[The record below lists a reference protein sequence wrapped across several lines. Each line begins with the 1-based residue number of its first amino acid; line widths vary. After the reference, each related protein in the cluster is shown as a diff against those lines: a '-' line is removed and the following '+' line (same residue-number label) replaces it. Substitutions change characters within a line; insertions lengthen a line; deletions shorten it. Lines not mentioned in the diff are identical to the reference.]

1 MTELRTEEEQ
11 VEALKKWWKDNGT
24 GVLLAVVIGLG
35 GYFGFNYWKQQQQA
49 QLDGASQLYNQL
61 VQQVAMQQ
69 ANPAASADNAKVRT
83 LASELVE
90 KYGNTSYGDFG
101 KLFLARFAVDA
112 GDFDN
117 AAAQLKA
124 LADGSKNAPV
134 KYTAQARLA
143 QVLIQQDK
151 LDEALA
157 LVNAIPD
164 PAFAAQFE
172 EAKGDALYRKGD
184 LNAAREAYQ
193 RAQTA
198 AQGLG
203 LNADQ
208 LQRKMDVLVVSGD
221 N

>member
-1 MTELRTEEEQ
+1 MAELRTEEEQ

-24 GVLLAVVIGLG
+24 GILLAVVIGLG

-69 ANPAASADNAKVRT
+69 ANPAATADNIKLRA
-83 LASELVE
+83 LATELVE
-90 KYGNTSYGDFG
+90 QYGSTSYGDFG

-112 GDFDN
+112 GDFDS

-124 LADGSKNAPV
+124 LADDSNNAPV
-134 KYTAQARLA
+134 KYAAQARLA

-151 LDEALA
+151 LDEALT
-157 LVNAIPD
+157 LVNAVPD

-184 LNAAREAYQ
+184 LNAARQAYQ

-203 LNADQ
+203 LNTDQ
-208 LQRKMDVLVVSGD
+208 LQRKVDVLVVSGD